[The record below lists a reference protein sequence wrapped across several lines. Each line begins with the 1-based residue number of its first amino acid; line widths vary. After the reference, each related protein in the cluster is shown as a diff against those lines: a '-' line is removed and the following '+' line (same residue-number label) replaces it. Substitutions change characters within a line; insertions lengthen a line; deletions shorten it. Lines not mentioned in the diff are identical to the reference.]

1 MLAIVLLCRFV
12 GACMCPQMCCRV
24 SWYILVCACFVSFSL
39 LTIQNT
45 TYKLKSVA
53 ILEPYACF
61 LVMSLCTGHLFPLL
75 CGRNFLV
82 VPAASSFSPFVS
94 SVPPPHPLHC
104 LATCVQPLGR
114 CRLGQ
119 TEIGQKLSKVC
130 KQAASNIPTFQYIVY
145 QCNSCKPYVTYSH
158 SLQHPC
164 GIGSSGVVV
173 RSVNTIDG
181 STIALKI
188 IPVNLSIEDCTS
200 GTQFTCFTGK

>member
-1 MLAIVLLCRFV
+1 MFSCYVSLYRTSI
-12 GACMCPQMCCRV
+12 CPALRPK
-24 SWYILVCACFVSFSL
+24 I
-39 LTIQNT
+39 
-45 TYKLKSVA
+45 
-53 ILEPYACF
+53 
-61 LVMSLCTGHLFPLL
+61 
-75 CGRNFLV
+75 LV
-82 VPAASSFSPFVS
+82 VPPASSFSPFVS
-94 SVPPPHPLHC
+94 SVPPSPPLHC
-104 LATCVQPLGR
+104 LAPLKNNLHNNLSPTLGR

-119 TEIGQKLSKVC
+119 TEIGQTLSKVC
-130 KQAASNIPTFQYIVY
+130 QPAASNIPTFQYIVY

-200 GTQFTCFTGK
+200 GTQFTCFIGK